1 MSKRQLKLGAF
12 LMASGHHLAAWRH
25 PRAWAGGGVD
35 FEHFKRLAQ
44 TAERGKFDAIFFADN
59 LALLGPPS
67 LASLGANGDVLDPLI
82 LLTALA
88 GVTQHLGLISTV
100 STSYNDPYLL
110 ARRFAS
116 LDHISGGR
124 AGWNLV
130 TSATDAEAQNF
141 GLEQNAQHGD
151 RYARAEEFIDIATG
165 LWDSFDDDAFVRDKT
180 SGRYFDPAKAH
191 VLNHRG
197 VHYPLVRGPLNLP
210 RSPQGYPVLIQ
221 AGSSEPG
228 KELAA
233 RTAEVVFTAQQ
244 TLANAQGFYS
254 DLKGRLG
261 KYGRNADQL
270 KIMPGISPVI
280 GRTRAEAE
288 DKYAELQ
295 NLVDPRLGLALL
307 AGMAGGFDLS
317 QYPLDGPLP
326 ELPES
331 NAMKSRQALFI
342 DLARRE
348 NLSIRQLYLKIAG
361 ARGHHTLIGTAQDV
375 ADVLEEWFTQGAA
388 DGFNIM
394 PSFLPEGLDEFV
406 DQVVPELQ
414 RRGLFR
420 GEYEGRTLRENLGL
434 ARPLSRYALKD
445 LEQSSQQALG

>member
-1 MSKRQLKLGAF
+1 MSNRQIKLGAF
-12 LMASGHHLAAWRH
+12 LMSSGHHLAAWRH
-25 PRAWAGGGVD
+25 PRAWAGGGLD
-35 FEHFKRLAQ
+35 FEHFKRVTQ

-59 LALLGPPS
+59 LALLGQPE
-67 LASLGANGDVLDPLI
+67 LASLTTGGDVFEPLV
-82 LLTALA
+82 LLSALA
-88 GVTQHLGLISTV
+88 AVTSRIGLISTV
-100 STSYNDPYLL
+100 STTFNEPYLL
-110 ARRFAS
+110 ARKFAA
-116 LDHISGGR
+116 LDHLSGGR
-124 AGWNLV
+124 SGWNLV
-130 TSATDAEAQNF
+130 TSATDQEAQNF
-141 GLEQNAQHGD
+141 GLERIDQHAD

-165 LWDSFDDDAFVRDKT
+165 LWDSFDDDAFTRDQA
-180 SGRYFDPAKAH
+180 SGQFFDPAKVH
-191 VLNHRG
+191 VLDHRG
-197 VHYPLVRGPLNLP
+197 THYPRVRGPLNIP
-210 RSPQGYPVLIQ
+210 RPPQGYPVLVQ

-244 TLANAQGFYS
+244 TLASAQAFYA
-254 DLKGRLG
+254 DLKGRLS
-261 KYGRNADQL
+261 KYGRSAEQL
-270 KIMPGISPVI
+270 KIMPGISPVL
-280 GRTRAEAE
+280 GATQSEAE

-295 NLVDPRLGLALL
+295 DRVDPRVGLGLL

-361 ARGHHTLIGTAQDV
+361 ARGHHTVVGTPLQV
-375 ADVLEEWFTQGAA
+375 ADLLEQWFVEGGA

-394 PSFLPEGLDEFV
+394 PPFLPEGLDQFV

-420 GEYEGRTLRENLGL
+420 SEYEGQTLRDNLGL
-434 ARPLSRYALKD
+434 ARPASRYADGVKAR
-445 LEQSSQQALG
+445 ETA